1 MFSFTRLRGA
11 DPTLGVEMASTGE
24 VACFGEDI
32 NEAFLQALLSTGFQ
46 LPNKNRTILLSIA
59 SDKFRHE
66 FTDSVLV
73 LQKLGYSLYGTPGT
87 ASYYEDLHQVK
98 IQSVNKPLSEADD
111 AEGTALFEIKGG
123 KIDLVINIS
132 EDATRRE
139 EVTSG
144 YIIRRAAVDFGIS
157 LITNIKC
164 AIELAECL
172 DRGLDKRFV
181 PRHIGEFYKLPTIGW
196 TNK

>member
-1 MFSFTRLRGA
+1 
-11 DPTLGVEMASTGE
+11 
-24 VACFGEDI
+24 
-32 NEAFLQALLSTGFQ
+32 
-46 LPNKNRTILLSIA
+46 
-59 SDKFRHE
+59 
-66 FTDSVLV
+66 LV